1 MASLARRPVSRSNSS
16 NVASDNGRGAAAVE
30 GRRGRGPNDPR
41 RAERIV
47 EATMR
52 LISRSGVESLS
63 HRKIA
68 HEAGVPL
75 GSTTYYFDS
84 LDDIIIAALERAIA
98 EDTEKLELWA
108 AGIRSWDDVAAA
120 LTRRI
125 MEDSGDR
132 DREVLWYRLYLW
144 GATARATQEL
154 SYRWGQVM
162 TTILERYV
170 DADTAEVLSTL
181 YDALLM
187 RVMTSGG
194 RIQEQD
200 VARIIHSVLDSR
212 LTTR

>member
-1 MASLARRPVSRSNSS
+1 MS
-16 NVASDNGRGAAAVE
+16 ASDPANELSTNGTAAAE

-52 LISRSGVESLS
+52 LIERSGVESLT

-68 HEAGVPL
+68 EEAGVPL
-75 GSTTYYFDS
+75 GSTTYYFKS
-84 LDDIIIAALERAIA
+84 LDEIIVAALERAIRD
-98 EDTEKLELWA
+98 DTEKLERWA
-108 AGIRSWDDVAAA
+108 NGIEGPDDVAAA

-125 MEDSGDR
+125 MEDSA
-132 DREVLWYRLYLW
+132 DREREVMWYRLYLW
-144 GATARATQEL
+144 GATAPATQEL
-154 SYRWGQVM
+154 SYQWAQLM
-162 TTILERYV
+162 TTILERVV
-170 DADTAEVLSTL
+170 DRETAEVLSTL

-200 VARIIHSVLDSR
+200 VARIIHSVMNAHLER
-212 LTTR
+212 H

>member
-1 MASLARRPVSRSNSS
+1 MASLARRPVSRRSSS
-16 NVASDNGRGAAAVE
+16 NVATANGSGAGAVE

-47 EATMR
+47 EAAMR
-52 LISRSGVESLS
+52 LISRSGVESLT

-68 HEAGVPL
+68 EEAAVPL

-84 LDDIIIAALERAIA
+84 LDDIIIAALERAIS
-98 EDTEKLELWA
+98 EDTEKLERWA
-108 AGIRSWDDVAAA
+108 ADIHGADDVAAA

-125 MEDSGDR
+125 MEDAVDR
-132 DREVLWYRLYLW
+132 EREVLWYRLYLW
-144 GATARATQEL
+144 GATAGTTQEL
-154 SYRWGQVM
+154 SYQWGQVM
-162 TTILERYV
+162 TMILERYV

-200 VARIIHSVLDSR
+200 VARVVHSVLDAR
-212 LTTR
+212 LERR

>member
-16 NVASDNGRGAAAVE
+16 NVATTNGSGAAAVE

-47 EATMR
+47 DAAMR
-52 LISRSGVESLS
+52 LISRSGVESLT
-63 HRKIA
+63 HRRIA
-68 HEAGVPL
+68 EEAGVPL

-98 EDTEKLELWA
+98 EDTEKLERWA
-108 AGIRSWDDVAAA
+108 AGIRGADDVAAA

-125 MEDSGDR
+125 MEDAVDR
-132 DREVLWYRLYLW
+132 EREVLWYRLYLW
-144 GATARATQEL
+144 GATAGTTQEL
-154 SYRWGQVM
+154 SYRWNQVM

-200 VARIIHSVLDSR
+200 VARVIHSVLDAR
-212 LTTR
+212 FEKR